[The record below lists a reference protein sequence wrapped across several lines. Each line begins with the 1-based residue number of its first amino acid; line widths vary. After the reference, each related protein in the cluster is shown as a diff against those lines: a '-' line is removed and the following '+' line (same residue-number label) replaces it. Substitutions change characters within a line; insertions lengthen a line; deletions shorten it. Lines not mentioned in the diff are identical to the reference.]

1 MAIRPP
7 GGKEFT
13 ITKQRSLFYFVG
25 GEAFASLE
33 VAQITDLKQIIP
45 DQFVCEVEGQDIKE
59 SIARWMLKNS
69 VEIVDCLTTTPRSR
83 LRGRKLHG
91 GTRKPRSD
99 KGSTHKSS
107 TTEPAPVTA

>member
-1 MAIRPP
+1 M
-7 GGKEFT
+7 
-13 ITKQRSLFYFVG
+13 ITKQKCLWYFVG
-25 GEAFASLE
+25 DQAFKSLE
-33 VAQITDLKQIIP
+33 EAQKADLEALLPTQWEDGTSVP
-45 DQFVCEVEGQDIKE
+45 RDG
-59 SIARWMLKNS
+59 IAEWMLKNS
-69 VEIVDCLTTTPRSR
+69 NAITDCLTTTPRSR